1 MVTIIYNFA
10 DGVFMLYQDAFWNK
24 IIGVINYIVLVILT
38 LLVPL
43 GIFKFVGIQS
53 NLTGFIFAQIIP
65 SIIGIFLAISVFW
78 KKYKTLAFRG
88 TFTRDKEQYTTVQK
102 YALGVLFVNNI
113 TYLLTT
119 IDVQIATY
127 LFGPVSTALYSY
139 GMMLTN
145 LFITLL

>member
-1 MVTIIYNFA
+1 M
-10 DGVFMLYQDAFWNK
+10 
-24 IIGVINYIVLVILT
+24 
-38 LLVPL
+38 
-43 GIFKFVGIQS
+43 
-53 NLTGFIFAQIIP
+53 
-65 SIIGIFLAISVFW
+65 FW

-88 TFTRDKEQYTTVQK
+88 TFTRDTQQYITVQK

-113 TYLLTT
+113 TYLLAT

-145 LFITLL
+145 LFITLLSPIGTLLYPLISHLKARNKDEMMNKVFYAILNYMGLISLMGSAFLRAYSSQIMTLLF

>member
-1 MVTIIYNFA
+1 M
-10 DGVFMLYQDAFWNK
+10 
-24 IIGVINYIVLVILT
+24 
-38 LLVPL
+38 
-43 GIFKFVGIQS
+43 
-53 NLTGFIFAQIIP
+53 
-65 SIIGIFLAISVFW
+65 FW

-88 TFTRDKEQYTTVQK
+88 TFTRDIKQYTTVQK

-113 TYLLTT
+113 TYLLAT

-145 LFITLL
+145 LFITLLSPIGTLLYPLISHLKARNKDEMMNKVFYAILNYMGLISLMGSAFLRAYSSQIMTLLF